1 MKKMIFSWLC
11 VIGFSFGAL
20 AQPSDT
26 AQLRDPVPAVYTVV
40 KGDTL
45 WDISSAFLENPW
57 MWPEIW
63 HVNTQI
69 ANPHLIY
76 PGDIIKLVY
85 IDGQPRL
92 TIDRPGGRT
101 FKLSPQARV
110 LEAEDAISTIPLEK
124 INSWLS
130 RSRILQDNELERA
143 PYVVA
148 GENNRLLVGEGDS
161 LYARGSFPNNTI
173 GTGYGIFRKGEA
185 YVDPE
190 TGEKL
195 GMLARDIGS
204 VEIRTPSS
212 SSDITT
218 MNVTRTTEEVR
229 LADRFLEHEERL
241 VETTFYP
248 SPPATPVKGQIV
260 GVERGVTQIGKLSIV
275 MLSLGDRDNVE
286 SGNVLAIF
294 KKGKTIVDRV
304 TKEKVTL
311 PDERSGLV
319 MVFKTY
325 EKMSLGLVLE
335 AGFGVTVND
344 IVKNP

>member
-1 MKKMIFSWLC
+1 MKKMIISWLC
-11 VIGFSFGAL
+11 VIGFSFGAI
-20 AQPSDT
+20 AQPSGT

-76 PGDIIKLVY
+76 PGDIIKLIYV
-85 IDGQPRL
+85 DGQPRL
-92 TIDRPGGRT
+92 TVDRSDGRT
-101 FKLSPQARV
+101 FKLSPQVRV
-110 LEAEDAISTIPLEK
+110 LEPEEAISTIPLEK

-130 RSRILQDNELERA
+130 RSRIIQDDELERA

-148 GENNRLLVGEGDS
+148 GENNRLLVGAGDS
-161 LYARGSFPNNTI
+161 LYARGALPNNNI
-173 GTGYGIFRKGEA
+173 GAGYGIFRKSEA
-185 YVDPE
+185 YKDPE
-190 TGEKL
+190 TGEQL
-195 GMLARDIGS
+195 GVLARDIGS
-204 VEIRTPSS
+204 VQIRTPSS

-241 VETTFYP
+241 VNTTFFP
-248 SPPATPVKGQIV
+248 SPPFVQVKGQII

-275 MLSLGDRDNVE
+275 MINLGERDDVE

-294 KKGKTIVDRV
+294 KKGETIIDRV
-304 TKEKVTL
+304 SKENVTL
-311 PDERSGLV
+311 PDERSGLL
-319 MVFKTY
+319 MIFKTY
-325 EKMSLGLVLE
+325 EKMSLALVLE
-335 AGFGVTVND
+335 SGFGVTVND

>member
-1 MKKMIFSWLC
+1 MKKIIFGWLC
-11 VIGFSFGAL
+11 VIGFSFGAI

-92 TIDRPGGRT
+92 TVDRSNGRT
-101 FKLSPQARV
+101 FKLSPKARV
-110 LEAEDAISTIPLEK
+110 LEPDEAINTIPLEK

-130 RSRILQDNELERA
+130 RSRILKDDALERA

-161 LYARGSFPNNTI
+161 LYARGNFPNNTI
-173 GTGYGIFRKGEA
+173 GAGYGIFRKDKA

-190 TGEKL
+190 TGEEL

-204 VEIRTPSS
+204 VEIRTPSA

-229 LADRFLEHEERL
+229 LADRFLEHEERI

-248 SPPATPVKGQIV
+248 SPPTTPVSGHIV

-275 MLSLGDRDNVE
+275 MLSLGDRDNVQ

-294 KKGKTIVDRV
+294 KKGETIIDRV
-304 TKEKVTL
+304 TKDKVTL

>member
-1 MKKMIFSWLC
+1 MKKMIIGWLC
-11 VIGFSFGAL
+11 VIGFSFGAI
-20 AQPSDT
+20 AQPSGT

-76 PGDIIKLVY
+76 PGDKIKLIYV
-85 IDGQPRL
+85 DGQPRL
-92 TIDRPGGRT
+92 TVDRSDGRT
-101 FKLSPQARV
+101 FKLSPQVRV
-110 LEAEDAISTIPLEK
+110 LAPEDAINTIPLDK

-130 RSRILQDNELERA
+130 RSRIIQDDELERA

-148 GENNRLLVGEGDS
+148 GENNRLLVGAGDS
-161 LYARGSFPNNTI
+161 LYARGTLPNNEI
-173 GTGYGIFRKGEA
+173 GAGYGIFRKSEV
-185 YVDPE
+185 YLDPE

-195 GMLARDIGS
+195 GVLARDIGS

-212 SSDITT
+212 STDITT

-241 VETTFYP
+241 VETTFFP
-248 SPPATPVKGQIV
+248 SPPALEVSGQIID
-260 GVERGVTQIGKLSIV
+260 VERGVTQIGKLSIV
-275 MLSLGDRDNVE
+275 MVNLGDRDNIT
-286 SGNVLAIF
+286 SGNVLAIY
-294 KKGKTIVDRV
+294 KKGETIVDRV
-304 TKEKVTL
+304 TKENVTL
-311 PDERSGLV
+311 PDERSGLL
-319 MVFKTY
+319 MIFKTY

-335 AGFGVTVND
+335 TGFGVTVDD